1 MITTDDPITC
11 AEYAMENDLLN
22 TLGWKRLRKFA
33 RNKEKLDKM
42 IKQARLRRICHDPIY
57 KFGIRVPRDSH
68 EARFLEQKEGHTNGE
83 MQKRL
88 KSNNYLIIRL
98 LKT

>member
-1 MITTDDPITC
+1 MIAIDDPITC

-33 RNKEKLDKM
+33 RSKKLDRM
-42 IKQARLRRICHDPIY
+42 IKQARLRGICCDPIY
-57 KFGIRVPRDSH
+57 KFGIRVLRDSH
-68 EARFLEQKEGHTNGE
+68 EARFLEQKEGHTKWK

-88 KSNNYLIIRL
+88 KSNSYLIIRL